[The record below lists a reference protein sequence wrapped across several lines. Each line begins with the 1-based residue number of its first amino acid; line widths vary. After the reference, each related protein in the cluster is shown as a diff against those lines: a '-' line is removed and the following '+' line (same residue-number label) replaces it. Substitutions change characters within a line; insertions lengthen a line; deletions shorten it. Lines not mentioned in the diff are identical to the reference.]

1 MRRTLIA
8 VIALA
13 IAILLASCLPTKPPV
28 VTPPV
33 TPPVTCGLVVH
44 VFNGPVEGDHKVI
57 GSLASVA
64 GRSAI
69 ADGSGNVTTLG
80 QFGPGRYLVSV
91 SAAGYLPVVDLPV
104 ELCAATSVNVVLTR
118 KPPDIAPL
126 PRLVTRGQFFGLETG
141 RRFTAIQASDFNLLA
156 RFLANEDIEP
166 VLKQRAD
173 AGFNMLRVWTLMKLD
188 GIGTLLSP
196 DYSRIPAF
204 LLLCAKHGLYVEFTA
219 YTSTFDDGTHWR
231 KLVESVAGQTGVL
244 LELVNE
250 NDQPANTID
259 TNAYARPVGVLASHG
274 SNGSEAWPVEPYWD
288 YVTFHTNGAFEEQRK
303 IAHNGWEIW
312 SGATLVNETSRY
324 PEVGMWRRDDPARNL
339 ALAYDAAAGAALL
352 AAGSCFHSVL
362 GKTSQVWDAPTLAV
376 AKAWAAGARS
386 VPLHCQA
393 GPYYHRAELETPD
406 LLRVYQRGDD
416 PVCIVKIRN

>member
-126 PRLVTRGQFFGLETG
+126 PRLVTRGQFFTQGQWPD
-141 RRFTAIQASDFNLLA
+141 FTAIQASDFNLLA
-156 RFLANEDIEP
+156 RYLSNEDIEP

-188 GIGTLLSP
+188 GIGTLLNP

-231 KLVESVAGQTGVL
+231 KLTEALKGQTGALV
-244 LELVNE
+244 ELVNE

-288 YVTFHTNGAFEEQRK
+288 YVTFHTNGASEEQRK
-303 IAHNGWEIW
+303 ASHNSWEIW
-312 SGATLVNETSRY
+312 SGPSLTNETSRY
-324 PEVGMWRRDDPARNL
+324 PDVGMWRGASLERAKQL
-339 ALAYDAAAGAALL
+339 AFDTMAGCSLL
-352 AAGSCFHSVL
+352 NAGCAFHSVQ
-362 GKTSQVWDAPTLAV
+362 GKTSSLWDANTLAV
-376 AKAWAAGARS
+376 AKSWAAGARS